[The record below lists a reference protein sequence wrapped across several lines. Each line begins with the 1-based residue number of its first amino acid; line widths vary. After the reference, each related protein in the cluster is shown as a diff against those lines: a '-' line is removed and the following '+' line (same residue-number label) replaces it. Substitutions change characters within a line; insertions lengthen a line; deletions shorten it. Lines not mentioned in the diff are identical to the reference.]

1 MAFFNDVESRLRRA
15 SETASRTDTRPH
27 QGYRSDAQLSYSIR
41 TPKPT
46 FDSLDDDDRERY
58 TLAVSAAANG
68 DSDAASIARTLLDCA
83 SADIAETRRIA
94 GIDCRLSYEVAR
106 LTAASAVRGA
116 LPTRANKKRYE
127 FLADVNVETTAFEEG
142 TIVGGDELPAG
153 TIKSLLSGGF
163 AKEL

>member
-15 SETASRTDTRPH
+15 SETASRTDTRPR
-27 QGYRSDAQLSYSIR
+27 QGYTANARLAYSIQAPP
-41 TPKPT
+41 TT
-46 FDSLDDDDRERY
+46 FDSLDDDGRERY
-58 TLAVSAAANG
+58 ITAISAAANN
-68 DSDAASIARTLLDCA
+68 DQDAATIARTLLDCA

-127 FLADVNVETTAFEEG
+127 FLADVSIESTPYQEG
-142 TIVGGDELPAG
+142 TVVKGDEIAPG
-153 TIKSLLSGGF
+153 TLKSLLGSGF